1 MFISYSLLFGVSSA
15 AVRDSSSMMVGQY
28 FKMRRDVAEM
38 CSVAGVGM
46 GIVIFS
52 LLYSQAIG

>member
-1 MFISYSLLFGVSSA
+1 MSSA

-28 FKMRRDVAEM
+28 FKIRRDLAEM
-38 CSVAGVGM
+38 WSVAGVGM